1 MLRLRL
7 LFLVSL
13 SALAVRAAH
22 ADDSPITVTATRVAS
37 PADKV
42 PASVTILTRKDF
54 AAKGATTL
62 AQALTGVPGVNV
74 VQAGGDGGQT
84 SLFMRGTG
92 SSDVLVLQ
100 DGVPVNDPVSANGEY
115 NFGTLTLD
123 DIEEIEIIRGPL
135 AAQYGSSALG
145 GVINIITKRGTR
157 PNSTSVTLAGGFP
170 LQGRVSAQTSGVR
183 GPLDYALTGALAG
196 EEGFD
201 NTPQRMTS
209 VYANHRDAYRSK
221 MASLQLGYEVAPDTR
236 VYAILRGQSTHSA
249 FPDLGYPVFD
259 DPNQTDD
266 IAQYFGKLGVS
277 STLAGGRWQTGLF
290 VARLDSQTHYQNI
303 YDATDPNGMAINE
316 LDAGGRTDAQWNNSY
331 RLPDAGALRFTT
343 LTFGAEYA
351 DNTAREKSFSS
362 YFGYPYNTFVHAS
375 QHEWAGH
382 AGVQTTIANRL
393 IMTGALRDDAVSGYG
408 NAATWQLGSVLELP
422 EIDARLKASAGTG
435 FEAPSLFDLH
445 YTAYSGG
452 ALVDFGNPALR
463 PEYSLGWQVGPEFSL
478 PLFGRDDGADL
489 SVTYFAS
496 DMRDLI
502 VSVPVGSFYT
512 EANVYR
518 AHISGVENSL
528 TLRPWRWLTANVN
541 YTYTHIDSAD
551 ESARL
556 RRPTSQAGA
565 SLTVTPLPR
574 LSVTANVDYTGRFLD
589 YVYDNNGYPLGVRSS
604 NPGTV
609 VNLAARYDINA
620 RFTGFV
626 SALNLFDSRF
636 EPVNGYQINGPSVL
650 FGITARTE

>member
-1 MLRLRL
+1 MLRVRL
-7 LFLVSL
+7 LLMVSL

-22 ADDSPITVTATRVAS
+22 ADETPITVTATRVAS

-62 AQALTGVPGVNV
+62 AQALDGVPGVNV
-74 VQAGGDGGQT
+74 VQSGGDGGQT

-100 DGVPVNDPVSANGEY
+100 DGVPVNDPVTANGEY

-145 GVINIITKRGTR
+145 GVINIITKRGVR
-157 PNSTSVTLAGGFP
+157 PGSTSVTVAGGLP
-170 LQGRVSAQTSGVR
+170 MQGRVSAQTSGVR
-183 GPLDYALTGALAG
+183 GRLDYALTGALAG
-196 EEGFD
+196 EAGFD

-221 MASLQLGYEVAPDTR
+221 MASLQLGYHVTPETR
-236 VYAILRGQSTHSA
+236 LYGILRAQSTHSA

-277 STLAGGRWQTGLF
+277 SALADGRWRSDLF
-290 VARLDSQTHYQNI
+290 VAQLASQTHYRNL

-316 LDAGGRTDAQWNNSY
+316 IDSGGRTDAQWNNLY
-331 RLPDAGALRFTT
+331 RLPDWGAARFTT
-343 LTFGAEYA
+343 LSFGAEYA
-351 DNTAREKSFSS
+351 NSTAREKSFSA
-362 YFGYPYNTFVHAS
+362 YYGYPFNTFVHAS

-382 AGVQTTIANRL
+382 AGVQTTLANRL
-393 IMTGALRDDAVSGYG
+393 TLNAALRDDAVSGYG
-408 NAATWQLGSVLELP
+408 NAATWQLGGVLELP
-422 EIDARLKASAGTG
+422 ELDTRLKASAGTG

-452 ALVDFGNPALR
+452 ALVDFGNPNLR
-463 PEYSLGWQVGPEFSL
+463 PEYSLGWQMGPEFTL
-478 PLFGRDDGADL
+478 PLFGRADGADL

-528 TLRPWRWLTANVN
+528 TLRPCGWLSAALG

-556 RRPTSQAGA
+556 RRPTSQASA
-565 SLTVTPLPR
+565 SVTLTPLPR
-574 LSVTANVDYTGRFLD
+574 LSLTTNVTYTGRFLD

-636 EPVNGYQINGPSVL
+636 EPVNGYQINGPSVMV
-650 FGITARTE
+650 GITARME